1 MLSKL
6 ALPMKTLSKN
16 AVPEGL
22 QNPINRDL
30 VVIFLSAIGIAVFLV
45 CAVIVAYHQW

>member
-1 MLSKL
+1 M
-6 ALPMKTLSKN
+6 ALPMKTLAKN
-16 AVPEGL
+16 ALPEGF

-30 VVIFLSAIGIAVFLV
+30 VVIFFSAICIAVFLV